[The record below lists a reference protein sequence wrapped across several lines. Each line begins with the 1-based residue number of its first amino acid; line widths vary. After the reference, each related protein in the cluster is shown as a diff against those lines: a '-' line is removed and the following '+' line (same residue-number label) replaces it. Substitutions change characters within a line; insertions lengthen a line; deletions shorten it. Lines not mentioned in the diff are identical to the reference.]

1 MGSILSS
8 SLQTEDD
15 RGVSTAQ
22 EQTRSTISGRKR
34 KRQTSSQEDERSETT
49 NAAPQPKRKR
59 VRQYRSQISTQ
70 IGFAWNVFADTITCW
85 FAKCFLYAAELAAK
99 TAKPC
104 DLAQEEDLLLG
115 LVQSLDCFQ
124 NTDMYI
130 LRRGWRVLCVCST
143 DCDPLSVPGLF
154 GDELNFEADISV
166 VLTAMERHL
175 PSLRI
180 QLLGFRALRT
190 LLVKAGE
197 RWDAIEAAG
206 AIPIFVKAMRKHSND
221 VVIQGL
227 AITFLAMVVREVG
240 SRPRQEAIDLGSV
253 ELVLGAMRNFD
264 DDPRLLH
271 TGCYALHQL
280 NFIHRAR
287 EIILELEGIDLF
299 MQSIERYID
308 DSDLVDLCLSALSKL
323 SDEDNL
329 NDRRLVPLVFK
340 TIERWPSEASIQ
352 GHNLVILLRAIGREP
367 VPFQKV
373 VRYVVRVM
381 KTFPDKPSLHFFAC
395 ATLREILERVQIRE
409 IKDMLYNEG
418 AIECVIQSVLKHRG
432 TFGLQP
438 MALLIIMNVWE
449 RRTRSEVEAS
459 AAFGGNEQTIAA
471 ITGMSLEVM
480 NEDVH
485 QH

>member
-1 MGSILSS
+1 MQNGRTTC
-8 SLQTEDD
+8 TE
-15 RGVSTAQ
+15 Q
-22 EQTRSTISGRKR
+22 EQTLSTTLGRKR
-34 KRQTSSQEDERSETT
+34 KRQDTSLEEEGGEKILAS
-49 NAAPQPKRKR
+49 PLPPRKR
-59 VRQYRSQISTQ
+59 VRYYRSQISAQ
-70 IGFAWNVFADTITCW
+70 ISLAWNVFTDSIACW
-85 FAKCFLYAAELAAK
+85 CAKCFLYAAELAAK
-99 TAKPC
+99 SAKPC
-104 DLAQEEDLLLG
+104 DLAQEDDLLQG

-124 NTDMYI
+124 NIDMDI

-154 GDELNFEADISV
+154 GDDLNFEADVSV

-175 PSLRI
+175 PSLSI

-190 LLVKAGE
+190 LLVKVGE
-197 RWDAIEAAG
+197 RWDAVEAAG
-206 AIPIFVKAMRKHSND
+206 AIPIFVKSMRIHSND
-221 VVIQGL
+221 VVVQGL

-240 SRPRQEAIDLGSV
+240 SRPRQEAIDLGTV
-253 ELVLGAMRNFD
+253 ELVLRAMRNFD

-280 NFIHRAR
+280 NFIHRPR
-287 EIILELEGIDLF
+287 EIILELGGIDLF

-340 TIERWPSEASIQ
+340 IIERWPNEPSIQ

-395 ATLREILERVQIRE
+395 ATLREILERIQIQE
-409 IKDMLYNEG
+409 IKDMVYKEG
-418 AIECVIQSVLKHRG
+418 AIECVVQSVLKHRG

-438 MALLIIMNVWE
+438 MALLIIMNLWGH
-449 RRTRSEVEAS
+449 RTREEVQTS
-459 AAFGGNEQTIAA
+459 IAFGGNEHAIAA
-471 ITGMSLEVM
+471 VTGMSLEVM